1 MKKKLFIYFILPAV
15 LLFSGCGSKIISS
28 ITVFHKLPEV
38 NKETIYYNFE
48 MAKEQNSL
56 KDEVFFQKL
65 ESNLLKYNFVKNE
78 QLAQYRIRF
87 KYTIDNGT
95 TTTSTYSYPIYGQI
109 GGGTAYHSGTVN
121 SYGSTASYSGTSYQA
136 PKFGIVSSGTGTTSS
151 TSYVRNVKVQIYNNH
166 DSGQVYD
173 AEVKSGGSNGELL
186 LVIDELLEALFK
198 EFPGQ
203 SQQTRKES
211 VTFTE

>member
-1 MKKKLFIYFILPAV
+1 M
-15 LLFSGCGSKIISS
+15 
-28 ITVFHKLPEV
+28 
-38 NKETIYYNFE
+38 
-48 MAKEQNSL
+48 
-56 KDEVFFQKL
+56 
-65 ESNLLKYNFVKNE
+65 
-78 QLAQYRIRF
+78 
-87 KYTIDNGT
+87 
-95 TTTSTYSYPIYGQI
+95 
-109 GGGTAYHSGTVN
+109 
-121 SYGSTASYSGTSYQA
+121 
-136 PKFGIVSSGTGTTSS
+136 SSGTGTTSS